1 MCAALFIARI
11 DTPFLA
17 PGVGRI
23 GKIELDSYPISY
35 RKDLL
40 LHEAHRHPYIER
52 LGMLIL
58 LKLRLGSRFGRNP
71 HACWRL
77 LFMVALCPWLA
88 KYRVVQPTSNDDD
101 GVDDDE
107 KEKDDESAKNVSR
120 GASSSALPT
129 EEKPDLFEQ
138 ASIRGMVTSSSRR
151 LLTNDTDTDILR
163 AHVLALQEE
172 NGSLREQLAALQQ
185 ELSSVQTNKE

>member
-1 MCAALFIARI
+1 MACSALFIARI

-23 GKIELDSYPISY
+23 AGVELDSYPVSF

-52 LGMLIL
+52 LGMLLL

-77 LFMVALCPWLA
+77 LFTVALCPWLA
-88 KYRVVQPTSNDDD
+88 KYGQSFGNSDIDADSGNTLASRNDST
-101 GVDDDE
+101 GQEKALSETVDDPDTL
-107 KEKDDESAKNVSR
+107 R
-120 GASSSALPT
+120 G
-129 EEKPDLFEQ
+129 KFVHQ
-138 ASIRGMVTSSSRR
+138 A
-151 LLTNDTDTDILR
+151 
-163 AHVLALQEE
+163 EE
-172 NGSLREQLAALQQ
+172 NEALRKEVEQLRKQLKAH
-185 ELSSVQTNKE
+185 ETKI